1 MTLHTQLFR
10 LLIQIPLPFAETV
23 VLPSF
28 NRNMLEK
35 SVSVQRIAEKRGGK
49 QIRHLKVLPTKTR
62 GLANA
67 AESTLL
73 CMEKRNEGIVL
84 IPAISTLDLG
94 RVMRVSEKFSSEV
107 LYLAARS
114 VAETLH
120 RSGLISSQEL
130 TVIDT
135 ILLDKYKPT
144 LSGLLSGKST
154 KIVDL
159 S

>member
-1 MTLHTQLFR
+1 
-10 LLIQIPLPFAETV
+10 
-23 VLPSF
+23 
-28 NRNMLEK
+28 MLEK
-35 SVSVQRIAEKRGGK
+35 SASVQRIAEKRGGK
-49 QIRHLKVLPTKTR
+49 QIRHLKVHPIKTR
-62 GLANA
+62 GLVSVV
-67 AESTLL
+67 EQSLL

-120 RSGLISSQEL
+120 KSGLISAQEL
-130 TVIDT
+130 TEIDT
-135 ILLDKYKPT
+135 ILLVKYKPT
-144 LSGLLSGKST
+144 LSGLLSGKSP